1 MKGMILLTETRIAA
15 IDVGNDSLK
24 AIFGKLEVEFNIP
37 NVIAQDIAD
46 RPIIGIEELDNQEPT
61 DGIHIRL
68 HSPTLNDNNSIYRVG
83 NLATKSGNST
93 ELDPGSNKSE
103 EDQTLVMLFAALALD
118 AAREENKGIFK
129 RNNNVIEA
137 TYTLGTGL
145 PLREV
150 KEGKDVGY
158 RSQLLGSVHQVEFL
172 VTPKYQGL
180 KVNIK
185 FDEVKVYP
193 EGFAAFINLVMDNN
207 LNVINKELIDKQIL
221 IQDIGGLSTDV
232 AVIKNR
238 KVDDDKAQ
246 GFNLGVSESLDAIRE
261 EIYARHGVELDSR
274 LDVVEIITKKNDR
287 NHIMV
292 KGSRTSV
299 HDIVDRILLDLAK
312 KQYRHLRNVWS
323 RNSQSEICY
332 FIGGGSIVLKDYLKT
347 LNNSLDGYNIDFFE
361 DEKESVWMMANAYY
375 KLISDFAR
383 KNQQAKNKEEE
394 KLVKTK

>member
-1 MKGMILLTETRIAA
+1 MGRMIFLTETRIAA

-24 AIFGKLEVEFNIP
+24 AIFGKLEFELNIP
-37 NVIAQDIAD
+37 NVIAQDIED
-46 RPIIGIEELDNQEPT
+46 RPIIGIEELDKQEPV

-68 HSPTLNDNNSIYRVG
+68 HSPTLKDNNSIYRVG
-83 NLATKSGNST
+83 NLATKSGSSI

-118 AAREENKGIFK
+118 AAREENKKVFG
-129 RNNNVIEA
+129 RSNNVIEA

-158 RSQLLGSVHQVEFL
+158 RSKLLGSVHQVEFL
-172 VTPKYQGL
+172 VTPQHQGL
-180 KVNIK
+180 KVNLK

-221 IQDIGGLSTDV
+221 IQDIGGLSTDI

-261 EIYARHGVELDSR
+261 EIFSKYGVELDNR

-299 HDIVDRILLDLAK
+299 HEIVDRILLDLAK
-312 KQYRHLRNVWS
+312 KQYRHLRNVWQ

-332 FIGGGSIVLKDYLKT
+332 FIGGGSLVLKDYLT
-347 LNNSLDGYNIDFFE
+347 ALNNGLEGYNIDFFE

-383 KNQQAKNKEEE
+383 KNLKEKQKEA
-394 KLVKTK
+394 KLVKSK